1 MASEDAVRVDIEDAI
16 ATVLLNRPEAL
27 NAFNSD
33 VWQGLQR
40 AAQDIKENPDVNVV
54 ILTGAGDRAFS
65 AGLDLKMVASGT
77 GTGVG
82 SNYRPGFDSLHTLK
96 LILNMYEDLAIPV
109 IAAINGYCLGAGM
122 ELSLCCDMRLASD
135 TAIFGLPEIQ
145 LGVIPDVGSTQRL
158 PRVVGLSLAKEL
170 ILTGRRIDAAEAL
183 RIGLVDHVYPK
194 DQLLTEARKLAA
206 EIAKINSRL
215 IQGAKRATNLTNST
229 PLEVGLRMETDI
241 CLAAGSGMGM
251 SEGAQRFA
259 RKE

>member
-1 MASEDAVRVDIEDAI
+1 MASEDAVRVDVEDAI

-27 NAFNSD
+27 NSLNAD

-40 AAQDIKENPDVNVV
+40 AAQDIKEDPDVNVV
-54 ILTGAGDRAFS
+54 IITGAGDRAFS
-65 AGLDLKMVASGT
+65 AGLDLKMVASGS
-77 GTGVG
+77 GSGVG
-82 SNYRPGFDSLHTLK
+82 SNYRAGFDSLHVLK
-96 LILNMYEDLAIPV
+96 LIFTMYEELAIPV
-109 IAAINGYCLGAGM
+109 VAAINGYCLGGGL
-122 ELSLCCDMRLASD
+122 ELSLCCDMRLACD
-135 TAIFGLPEIQ
+135 TAVFGLPEIQ

-194 DQLLTEARKLAA
+194 DQLMTEAKKLAG
-206 EIAKINSRL
+206 EIAKVNSRL

-241 CLAAGSGMGM
+241 CLAAGSGTGMGDA
-251 SEGAQRFA
+251 AQRFT